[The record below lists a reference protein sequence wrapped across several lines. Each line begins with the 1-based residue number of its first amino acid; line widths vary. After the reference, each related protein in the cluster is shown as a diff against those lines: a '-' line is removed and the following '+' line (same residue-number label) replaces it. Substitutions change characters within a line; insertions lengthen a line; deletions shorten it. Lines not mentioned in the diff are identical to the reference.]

1 MLSYGVQIWCPSSVK
16 DLQIIEKVQRRAT
29 KFILSDYSSDYKSCL
44 IALGI
49 LLLSMFFTYLDV
61 SFALG
66 CLHDIS
72 NDSYTG
78 SFNILS
84 FICFNDTNSRSGGF
98 TKLCHKFSHSS
109 QTSSSYFY
117 RLPKLWHC
125 LPSFNLSPTPSTNC
139 RNLKKF
145 LWNHFLVSFSSK
157 NLCSYSFRCLCARC
171 SSVPYS
177 PNFSQ
182 F

>member
-1 MLSYGVQIWCPSSVK
+1 M
-16 DLQIIEKVQRRAT
+16 
-29 KFILSDYSSDYKSCL
+29 SDYSSDYKSRL

-49 LLLSMFFTYLDV
+49 PPLFMFFEYLDV

-84 FICFNDTNSRSGGF
+84 FICFNDTNSDLVVSRNF
-98 TKLCHKFSHSS
+98 VTNFLAHLKHHPP
-109 QTSSSYFY
+109 TSIVSLNCGIVF
-117 RLPKLWHC
+117 P
-125 LPSFNLSPTPSTNC
+125 LSTPSTNC
-139 RNLKKF
+139 RKLKKF
-145 LWNHFLVSFSSK
+145 LWNHFLASFSSK

-171 SSVPYS
+171 SVPYS
-177 PNFSQ
+177 PNFSW